1 MEKSLNEAYEML
13 NDAQRILIELQ
24 KENAKLKEENM
35 WLKKLMNKML
45 ENKDKKQ
52 LELGFC

>member
-45 ENKDKKQ
+45 EKDKKQ
-52 LELGFC
+52 PELGFC